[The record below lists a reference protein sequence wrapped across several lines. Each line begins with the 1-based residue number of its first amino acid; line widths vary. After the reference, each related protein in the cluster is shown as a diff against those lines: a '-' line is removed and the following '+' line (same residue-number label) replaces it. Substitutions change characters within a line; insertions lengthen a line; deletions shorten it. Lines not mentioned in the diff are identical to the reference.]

1 MLNFDN
7 RVNQLPVKQ
16 LKIKSMNY
24 IEFKAVLKKSS
35 VKILIIGIFV
45 LLIGLPI
52 LGANFYDESKTS
64 YWVIGLL
71 FVALGLLMTVKPILD
86 ISSIKSDNHPILKS
100 IQTGTKDFIVWVYI
114 KEITS
119 KVEGVKVG
127 KSNNVVIVTKLNKM
141 IELVLNNKTS
151 PEELIEY
158 VKSQFP
164 NALVGYTDENSEKV
178 KSLFKK

>member
-1 MLNFDN
+1 
-7 RVNQLPVKQ
+7 
-16 LKIKSMNY
+16 MNY
-24 IEFKAVLKKSS
+24 IEFKSVLKKSS
-35 VKILIIGIFV
+35 VKILIIGIFI

-52 LGANFYDESKTS
+52 FGANFYDESKTS
-64 YWVIGLL
+64 YWVMGLL
-71 FVALGLLMTVKPILD
+71 FIGLGLLMTIKPTLD
-86 ISSIKSDNHPILKS
+86 ILSIKSDTHPILKS
-100 IQTGTKDFIVWVYI
+100 IQTGSKDFIVWVYI

-151 PEELIEY
+151 PDELIDY

-164 NALVGYTDENSEKV
+164 YALVGYTTENEEKV

>member
-1 MLNFDN
+1 
-7 RVNQLPVKQ
+7 
-16 LKIKSMNY
+16 MNY
-24 IEFKAVLKKSS
+24 IEFKSVLKKSS
-35 VKILIIGIFV
+35 VKILVIGIFI
-45 LLIGLPI
+45 LFIGLPI
-52 LGANFYDESKTS
+52 LGANFYDESKTV
-64 YWVIGLL
+64 YWIIGLL
-71 FVALGLLMTVKPILD
+71 FMALGLLMIIKPLLD
-86 ISSIKSDNHPILKS
+86 ILSIKSDTHPILKS
-100 IQTGTKDFIVWVYI
+100 IQTGNKDFIVWVYI

-151 PEELIEY
+151 PDELIAY

-164 NALVGYTDENSEKV
+164 DALVGYTTENSEKV

>member
-1 MLNFDN
+1 
-7 RVNQLPVKQ
+7 
-16 LKIKSMNY
+16 MNY
-24 IEFKAVLKKSS
+24 IEFKSVLKKSS

-52 LGANFYDESKTS
+52 LGANFFDESKTS
-64 YWVIGLL
+64 YWIMGLL
-71 FVALGLLMTVKPILD
+71 FTGLGLLMVIKPILD
-86 ISSIKSDNHPILKS
+86 ILSINSDTHPILKS
-100 IQTGTKDFIVWVYI
+100 IQSGTKDFIVWVYI

-151 PEELIEY
+151 PDELIDY

-164 NALVGYTDENSEKV
+164 NALVGYTSENSEKV